1 MTELCTLLCNNFLF
15 KYYRSTIGTS
25 IAIIPFIKGLSVL
38 EFFFPGNQIVVV
50 PAQIWSPEGM
60 FCVILNSAFW
70 FNPLYMLSV
79 NAK

>member
-1 MTELCTLLCNNFLF
+1 MTEPCTLLCNNLLF
-15 KYYRSTIGTS
+15 ECYRSTIGTS

-38 EFFFPGNQIVVV
+38 EFFLHGNQIVVV
-50 PAQIWSPEGM
+50 PAQIRSPDGM
-60 FCVILNSAFW
+60 FCVILNSAFG